1 MGITQSRTEIMECLT
16 DSTFEEVKLE
26 VEAMTQEKAQELH
39 ELIKE
44 NWRTVCYLSG
54 KGGIRR
60 AKWTSLLRKMGLIE
74 NKSKEVPK

>member
-1 MGITQSRTEIMECLT
+1 MGNTQSLRTEIMECLT
-16 DSTFEEVKLE
+16 DSTFEEVKLK

-39 ELIKE
+39 ELIE
-44 NWRTVCYLSG
+44 PNWRTVCYLSG

-74 NKSKEVPK
+74 TKAKGES